1 MNQEEILITTDI
13 LGVKGKFVARAE
25 EFVEEIGDN
34 SGMIYE
40 LNGII
45 EGVVCDG
52 EVNET
57 EVYRLKEWMD
67 IYGDLSRGDKT
78 SEIMVE
84 HWINIAV

>member
-1 MNQEEILITTDI
+1 MNQEEIFITTDI
-13 LGVKGKFVARAE
+13 LGVKGKLVARAE

-52 EVNET
+52 EVNEID
-57 EVYRLKEWMD
+57 V
-67 IYGDLSRGDKT
+67 
-78 SEIMVE
+78 
-84 HWINIAV
+84 

>member
-1 MNQEEILITTDI
+1 MITTNI
-13 LGVKGKFVARAE
+13 LGVKGKLVARAE
-25 EFVEEIGDN
+25 GFAEEEGDN

-52 EVNET
+52 EVNEID
-57 EVYRLKEWMD
+57 VYRLKERKD

-78 SEIMVE
+78 CEIMVE
-84 HWINIAV
+84 YWINIAV